1 MDMGNRQTILSQE
14 LLVVILGLKRQGDIP
29 MLAKRKY
36 KLEFFIIKNLR
47 FAKSTVKKIEIR
59 AWEKIL
65 ANTKHCCPE
74 FINYFEN

>member
-1 MDMGNRQTILSQE
+1 
-14 LLVVILGLKRQGDIP
+14 

-36 KLEFFIIKNLR
+36 KWEFFIIKNLH
-47 FAKSTVKKIEIR
+47 FAKSTIKKIEIR

-65 ANTKHCCPE
+65 ATIKHCRPE